1 MKLRTHLNQRGRLKS
16 SNLNNMNFTDLE
28 LWQYILLAVLLI
40 IFLIMALDFLPI
52 LWELFIGGACLVGI
66 YFIVKK

>member
-1 MKLRTHLNQRGRLKS
+1 
-16 SNLNNMNFTDLE
+16 MNFTDLE